1 VNFKAA
7 IWHFGN
13 EIASLRT
20 GFCLDV
26 YSHSSNLGLGY
37 NFQQISRFLAYARC
51 NNSTSKGSRLAISH
65 NPIFNQAMQTGA
77 KSAQLDQQQVDS
89 EFSRMTGT
97 PMTIEGTAAKVL
109 GMFAVVAIAAGA
121 TWMFDLT
128 GLLLPAM
135 LVGLGLGLWATF
147 GKKVRPGVMIAYAAA
162 QGVFIGGLSMI
173 FEAMYPGI
181 AQTAVL
187 GTLATAGA
195 MFAAYRFGWVK
206 VDARFTR
213 IMMFSLIGYGV
224 FALVNFGFAMF
235 AGMSVYSSPFG
246 WLIALVGVG
255 LAAFTLNLD
264 FEAIRE
270 GVAQRLPQEME
281 WRAAFGLTASLIWL
295 YVEILRLLAIFNSND

>member
-1 VNFKAA
+1 
-7 IWHFGN
+7 
-13 EIASLRT
+13 
-20 GFCLDV
+20 
-26 YSHSSNLGLGY
+26 
-37 NFQQISRFLAYARC
+37 
-51 NNSTSKGSRLAISH
+51 
-65 NPIFNQAMQTGA
+65 
-77 KSAQLDQQQVDS
+77 
-89 EFSRMTGT
+89 
-97 PMTIEGTAAKVL
+97 
-109 GMFAVVAIAAGA
+109 
-121 TWMFDLT
+121 
-128 GLLLPAM
+128 
-135 LVGLGLGLWATF
+135 
-147 GKKVRPGVMIAYAAA
+147 
-162 QGVFIGGLSMI
+162 
-173 FEAMYPGI
+173 
-181 AQTAVL
+181 
-187 GTLATAGA
+187 

-270 GVAQRLPQEME
+270 GAAQRLPQEME